1 MSKYRIPVV
10 IETIASKY
18 IGTIECESL
27 KEYKEKAEDLWEA
40 LDYEY
45 PTTNV
50 SNNFDLSDWDISEVD
65 EDMLKY
71 YKEQK

>member
-27 KEYKEKAEDLWEA
+27 KEYKEKSRRFVGSAR
-40 LDYEY
+40 
-45 PTTNV
+45 
-50 SNNFDLSDWDISEVD
+50 F
-65 EDMLKY
+65 
-71 YKEQK
+71 